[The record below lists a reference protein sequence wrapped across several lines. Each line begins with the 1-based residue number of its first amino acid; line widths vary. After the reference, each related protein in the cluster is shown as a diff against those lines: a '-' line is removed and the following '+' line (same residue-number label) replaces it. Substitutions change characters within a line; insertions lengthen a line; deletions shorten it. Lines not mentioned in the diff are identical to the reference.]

1 MEKLL
6 IRPSSIGTF
15 LDCSARFRFQSID
28 RIVVPKALALAF
40 GSAIHRPLEVNF
52 KQKINT
58 RQDLPTE
65 QMIDEFSAA
74 FEVETQEVE
83 PNAFFETDK
92 GETKDLGVRM
102 ISVYHNTMS
111 PRIQPLHTELRFEG
125 KLNDGG
131 ETDLEVT
138 LSGQIDLIDSSHTL
152 IDHKTTSRTPSSISE
167 GYVLQQT
174 SYKLLAETHG
184 IEIVDNRIDYLI
196 KKKQPEVKSFRVEPQ
211 KPFLFNILA
220 VLIQSVKNETYVP
233 NRTSM
238 LCSRKLCSFWMVCE
252 QKYGGRVKD

>member
-1 MEKLL
+1 MEKLT
-6 IRPSSIGTF
+6 IRPSQIGTF
-15 LDCSARFRFQSID
+15 LDCSAKFRFQAID
-28 RIVVPKALALAF
+28 KIKTPKALALAF

-83 PNAFFETDK
+83 PSAFLETGK

-102 ISVYHNTMS
+102 ISIYHKTMS
-111 PRIQPLHTELRFEG
+111 PKIQPLHTELRFEG
-125 KLNDGG
+125 KINEA
-131 ETDLEVT
+131 ETDLEVI

-152 IDHKTTSRTPSSISE
+152 IDHKTSSRTPSAIGE

-174 SYKLLAETHG
+174 SYKLLAETNG
-184 IEIVDNRIDYLI
+184 VDIIDNRIDYLI

-211 KPFLFNILA
+211 KSFLFNILS

-238 LCSRKLCSFWMVCE
+238 LCSRKWCSFWMICE